1 MTLRRAISEL
11 RRALEENSVA
21 RASILNMR
29 YEGQDVGYTGQTQQD
44 LLPVVNSNAHLD
56 KCNTVQRPC
65 VLLQLLNLYKLHLQ
79 NTEMPPN
86 FATLL
91 QLREML
97 AISEVDA
104 ERLEK
109 DVYESGAA
117 FSI

>member
-1 MTLRRAISEL
+1 
-11 RRALEENSVA
+11 
-21 RASILNMR
+21 MR
-29 YEGQDVGYTGQTQQD
+29 YEGQDVGYTWQTQH
-44 LLPVVNSNAHLD
+44 LLLVVNSNAYLD

-65 VLLQLLNLYKLHLQ
+65 VLLQLLNLYQLHLQ